1 MRLTLHSRTQ
11 SGARASPPATAIRYS
26 LFTIH
31 YQNAFTVLELVMVVG
46 VLSVLLAAVVPTIKT
61 VRTAALRRQAAAEA
75 TALVQAAIRYKTEY
89 GFWPGQ
95 VVRKDDVSVRLNPA
109 ISDPGAMLSLIVSG
123 PKAFT
128 DELWVDM
135 GASPNLLFI
144 NDNAVYQAL
153 RTVGPASGS
162 RYGVNPLNPKGISFL
177 RLERETD
184 PIEVG
189 FPDPWKQPYVLFMGL
204 NPRTVFTYE
213 IKDSAGTVIATH
225 SVSNQIAFAFSR
237 GPAGP
242 NNTNYIYSAGV
253 RP

>member
-1 MRLTLHSRTQ
+1 MRFTFHSRPQ
-11 SGARASPPATAIRYS
+11 SEARASPPATAIRYS
-26 LFTIH
+26 LFTIN
-31 YQNAFTVLELVMVVG
+31 YQNAFTVLELVMVIG
-46 VLSVLLAAVVPTIKT
+46 MLSLLLSIVLPTITT
-61 VRTAALRRQAAAEA
+61 VRASALRRQAAAEA
-75 TALVQAAIRYKTEY
+75 TALAQAAIRYKAEY

-109 ISDPGAMLSLIVSG
+109 ISDPGATLSLIVSG

-128 DELWVDM
+128 DELDM